1 MKLYVTKEEA
11 DRLEKLIQIINNK
24 FTTIVSRE
32 IAKTQYES
40 TIRFI
45 KGNRGY
51 ER

>member
-11 DRLEKLIQIINNK
+11 ERLEKLIQRINNK
-24 FTTIVSRE
+24 FATIVSRK

-45 KGNRGY
+45 KGTRGY